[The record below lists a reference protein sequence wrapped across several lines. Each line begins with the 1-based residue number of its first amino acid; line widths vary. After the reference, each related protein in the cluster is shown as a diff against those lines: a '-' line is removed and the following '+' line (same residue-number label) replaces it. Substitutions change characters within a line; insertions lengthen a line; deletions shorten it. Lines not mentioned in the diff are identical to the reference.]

1 MAVIGIEI
9 KSRQPFAD
17 GQAFGEAGSYERID
31 GIVRFAVDPGH
42 PANAAIVDLD
52 KAERDGESRVQFAAD
67 FSILQPTDPARGSG
81 RLLYE
86 VVNRGRRNISR
97 HLNRAPAAPV
107 LTDAIDPG
115 DGFLM
120 RHGWTAAW
128 CGWQWDVVPAPGLLA
143 LEAPRAQ
150 ENGQPLSGRIAV
162 EFQPNEAAKEKLLAN
177 RVHHP
182 YLVADVNEPDAELS
196 VRDWPG
202 GEKTSIPREQ
212 WAFARD
218 EHGAPVPDPAYIWL
232 EGGFDAGKVYEV
244 VYTTNTCPVVGAGL
258 LAMRDFTAFLHH

>member
-17 GQAFGEAGSYERID
+17 GQAFGEAGCYERID
-31 GIVRFAVDPGH
+31 GIVRFDVDPGH

-52 KAERDGESRVQFAAD
+52 KAERDGESRVQFSAD

-97 HLNRAPAAPV
+97 HLNRAPASPV
-107 LTDAIDPG
+107 LTDDIDPG

-128 CGWQWDVVPAPGLLA
+128 CGWQ
-143 LEAPRAQ
+143 
-150 ENGQPLSGRIAV
+150 
-162 EFQPNEAAKEKLLAN
+162 
-177 RVHHP
+177 
-182 YLVADVNEPDAELS
+182 
-196 VRDWPG
+196 G
-202 GEKTSIPREQ
+202 GG
-212 WAFARD
+212 
-218 EHGAPVPDPAYIWL
+218 GA
-232 EGGFDAGKVYEV
+232 
-244 VYTTNTCPVVGAGL
+244 
-258 LAMRDFTAFLHH
+258 